1 MKNIIINLIIL
12 FLGYLI
18 GRAGHF
24 FFGDKIDFLHH
35 WIYGLIILAIG
46 IAFFQKPWEIYLIS
60 FGFSLTLSDLNDL
73 LHFKF
78 FGRDKL
84 KIKKFWGVD

>member
-1 MKNIIINLIIL
+1 MNTLIGSLIA
-12 FLGYLI
+12 FILGYLI

-24 FFGDKIDFLHH
+24 FLGDKINFFHH

-46 IAFFQKPWEIYLIS
+46 IAFFQKPWEVYLIS

-73 LHFKF
+73 VHFKF

-84 KIKKFWGVD
+84 KIKKFWGID